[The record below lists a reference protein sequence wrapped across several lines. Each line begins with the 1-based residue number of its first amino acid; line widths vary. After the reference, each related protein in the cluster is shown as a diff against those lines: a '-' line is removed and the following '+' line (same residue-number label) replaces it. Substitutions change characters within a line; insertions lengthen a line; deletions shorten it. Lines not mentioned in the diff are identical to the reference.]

1 MKENSN
7 ILFLK
12 QEDMIKAGVLDMKL
26 CLSDVE
32 KTLTLLSDNKIINPS
47 KTSMMVYKNDGSYHF
62 KLNSMPSYI
71 GGDINRPGIKWAG
84 ESPLNIKTKLNP
96 MGIDIMILSDA
107 DTVLPVAI
115 MDATLITAMRT
126 SACTVTAVKHLIAG
140 NAKEVTVIGAGI
152 IGRTMLMALRDSGLK
167 FSKIR
172 LCDLYKEKAQI
183 LADEFKNELNITVT
197 DDTEA
202 ACWNT
207 DIVISATT
215 AKKQVVNEEWL
226 NKCTLGCQCGMNEF
240 PTEAI
245 TGADVLVVDNWDQ
258 LNGYTAS
265 SFAKLSEEG
274 LIKKETT
281 LELPDLVAGKVKG
294 RNNDNQRIMYIA
306 RGLACLDVMMG
317 DRIYKYADEMNIGQQ
332 LSLWDSPIWV

>member
-1 MKENSN
+1 MKENSS

-47 KTSMMVYKNDGSYHF
+47 KTSMMVYKDDGSYHF

-84 ESPLNIKTKLNP
+84 ESPLNIKNKTIP

-107 DTVLPVAI
+107 DTVLPIAI

-126 SACTVTAVKHLIAG
+126 AACTITAVKHLMAG

-152 IGRTMLMALRDSGLK
+152 IGRSMLMALRDSGLK
-167 FSKIR
+167 FSKIC

-202 ACWNT
+202 ACWNA
-207 DIVISATT
+207 DIVITATT
-215 AKKQVVNEEWL
+215 AKKQFINKDWL

-240 PTEAI
+240 SNETI
-245 TGADVLVVDNWDQ
+245 TRADVLVVDNWDQ
-258 LNGYTAS
+258 LNEYKSS

-274 LIKKETT
+274 LINKETT
-281 LELPDLVAGKVKG
+281 LELPDLVAEKVKG
-294 RNNDNQRIMYIA
+294 RNNDDQRIMYMS
-306 RGLACLDVMMG
+306 RGLACLDVVIG
-317 DRIYKYADEMNIGQQ
+317 DRLYKYSDKMNIGQQ
-332 LSLWDSPIWV
+332 LFLWDSPIWI